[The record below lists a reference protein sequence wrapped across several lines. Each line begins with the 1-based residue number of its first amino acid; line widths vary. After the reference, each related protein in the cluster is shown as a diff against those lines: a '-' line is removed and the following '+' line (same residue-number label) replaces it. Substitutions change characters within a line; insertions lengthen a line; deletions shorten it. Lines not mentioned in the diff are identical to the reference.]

1 MTEAQVAASQVM
13 TTLSL
18 DELQEIIR
26 CVVRE
31 EITEAME
38 AWIGYFEPT
47 IIELG
52 SPIHEDLVELLRLKE
67 EGRLELLSYEEV
79 FGDKD
84 DLSG

>member
-1 MTEAQVAASQVM
+1 MAEAQVATVQVT

-47 IIELG
+47 IIEPGL
-52 SPIHEDLVELLRLKE
+52 PLYEDLKDIEQRAQ
-67 EGRLELLSYEEV
+67 EGRLKFYTYDEV
-79 FGDKD
+79 FGK
-84 DLSG
+84 